1 MKYDKPQASLVK
13 QKKGNFFYRRERKL
27 GGVVINKTS
36 IGGS

>member
-13 QKKGNFFYRRERKL
+13 KKKETFFYRRERKL
-27 GGVVINKTS
+27 GGVVINTMS